1 MSFGSEE
8 NSSFSIGCQVKVR
21 AVRGVFFCLVEATFL
36 LRFLDAGVDSWRLAS
51 DSADRALRDERACLG
66 QTSSV

>member
-1 MSFGSEE
+1 MKRIVL
-8 NSSFSIGCQVKVR
+8 FSIGCQAKVSEER
-21 AVRGVFFCLVEATFL
+21 AFFCLVEATFL

-51 DSADRALRDERACLG
+51 DSADRALRDERACRG